1 MLPVACSV
9 HPSRARHLDV
19 RHAGTNIYLKAT
31 AICVKARNIYLK
43 GYGYL
48 RQGYGYLTRHGPAH
62 LDVRTAAV
70 KLLHRTLEREA
81 AQSQARRL
89 GTLGRPKRPHPIPL
103 RPHPIPLLRDSSVA
117 RPDRCGASHARLS
130 EHAPIHA
137 RVAYYGSERAARLP
151 GVGQPRPC
159 ASVTARA
166 CECECTRTLAQV
178 SVSE

>member
-1 MLPVACSV
+1 VQLQTRSYVASCRLHV
-9 HPSRARHLDV
+9 LCTRHGPAHLDV

-89 GTLGRPKRPHPIPL
+89 GTLGRTRSHYGRTRSHYCAIPPSRGPTVAVRRVRVCPSTRPSMRVSRISDL
-103 RPHPIPLLRDSSVA
+103 NGLL
-117 RPDRCGASHARLS
+117 GFLASGSPAHAGR
-130 EHAPIHA
+130 
-137 RVAYYGSERAARLP
+137 
-151 GVGQPRPC
+151 
-159 ASVTARA
+159 
-166 CECECTRTLAQV
+166 
-178 SVSE
+178 